1 MADEKIEGE
10 KIDAEK
16 IEVIFR
22 ALRAHANKSMYGKF
36 ITDAE
41 CRQVAIEIVV
51 ALADYSSGKEI

>member
-10 KIDAEK
+10 NIDTGK
-16 IEVIFR
+16 IEAIFR
-22 ALRAHANKSMYGKF
+22 ALRAHADKSIYGKF

-51 ALADYSSGKEI
+51 ALEDYNSGKEI